1 MFKMKIKNILLLILN
16 AAIILALMPS
26 IAYANLAPIPSK
38 YLITASIMRLSIFA
52 ILLIY
57 ILSSI
62 IYLVKSNKS
71 KNEKNKKLVL
81 WLIIIVIVCLILWY
95 GADFILKN
103 ARRW

>member
-1 MFKMKIKNILLLILN
+1 MKIKKVLLYIVIVSMLLS
-16 AAIILALMPS
+16 LMPS
-26 IAYANLAPIPSK
+26 FAYANMAPIASK
-38 YLITASIMRLSIFA
+38 YLISAAIMRISVFA

-71 KNEKNKKLVL
+71 KNEKIKKLVL
-81 WLIIIVIVCLILWY
+81 WLIIIAIICLILWY
-95 GADFILKN
+95 GADFIFKN

>member
-1 MFKMKIKNILLLILN
+1 MKIKKILLFIVTVFMLLS
-16 AAIILALMPS
+16 LMPS
-26 IAYANLAPIPSK
+26 LAYANILPIASK
-38 YLITASIMRLSIFA
+38 YLISAAIMKISVFA

-71 KNEKNKKLVL
+71 KNEKIKKLVL
-81 WLIIIVIVCLILWY
+81 WLIIIAIICLILWY